1 MTSALKKVKQKKSQH
16 QQNIK
21 KVQCTLT
28 THLIDAA
35 KLGYGKTRNV
45 NRMAENVAGEKGTL
59 HKEKNI
65 QRLVDFSHNFPYV
78 KQIPRLMSVWMPYL
92 FHDTLICGSIH

>member
-1 MTSALKKVKQKKSQH
+1 MTSALKEAKQRISQH

-45 NRMAENVAGEKGTL
+45 NRMAEMLGTL
-59 HKEKNI
+59 CKEKNLMDGGFI
-65 QRLVDFSHNFPYV
+65 ERPSQFSLR
-78 KQIPRLMSVWMPYL
+78 QADSTA
-92 FHDTLICGSIH
+92 HDTLIY